1 MGNKLSRE
9 FRVGLFGI
17 VVIIALYLGINY
29 IQNNR
34 IFSSDRVLYGIFS
47 KSDGL
52 EASAPVISKGFRVGT
67 VEKVDMNMKTGK
79 IVVTFSVRG
88 EYPLTTDSK
97 IKISSS
103 SLLGGK
109 VIEVMYGSQPSCF
122 KNHDTIPSVEEP
134 AMMDFVM
141 SEYAVLREKLASY
154 SVKVDSILSGMDR
167 IMSKQNTDNIARTLE
182 NVRKLSSSLSLF
194 MSANSSDLTSLVSNL
209 DSLSSSLAS
218 AGPSL
223 QSAIGKINNASDSLP
238 QLIANANNAVS
249 SLSSIL
255 KKVDSRD
262 GNLGKLVNDDEL
274 YNSITATVQSLD
286 SLLVDLKEHPKR
298 YINVTV
304 FGKKE
309 KSE

>member
-1 MGNKLSRE
+1 MAKKLSRE
-9 FRVGLFGI
+9 FKVGFFGVFI
-17 VVIIALYLGINY
+17 IIALYLAINY

-34 IFSSDRVLYGIFS
+34 IFSSDKVLYGVFS
-47 KSDGL
+47 ASDGL

-67 VEKVDMNMKTGK
+67 VENVDMNMKTGK
-79 IVVTFSVRG
+79 IIVTFSVRS
-88 EYPLTTDSK
+88 EYPLTVDSK

-109 VIEVMYGSQPSCF
+109 VIEVIYGSDPSYF
-122 KNHDTIPSVEEP
+122 KNHDTIPSIEEP
-134 AMMDFVM
+134 SMMDFIT
-141 SEYAVLREKLASY
+141 SEYAILREKLSTY
-154 SVKVDSILSGMDR
+154 SVKIDSILSGLDR
-167 IMSKQNTDNIARTLE
+167 IMCQQNTDNIEKTLANVRTLSYSLSQLID
-182 NVRKLSSSLSLF
+182 NNTANLSSLI
-194 MSANSSDLTSLVSNL
+194 ANL
-209 DSLSSSLAS
+209 DTLSISLAA

-223 QSAIGKINNASDSLP
+223 QQAIGKFNNASDSLP

-255 KKVDSRD
+255 KKVDTNE
-262 GNLGKLVNDDEL
+262 GNLGHLVNDEDL
-274 YNSITATVQSLD
+274 YKSITSTVQSLD

-309 KSE
+309 KNE